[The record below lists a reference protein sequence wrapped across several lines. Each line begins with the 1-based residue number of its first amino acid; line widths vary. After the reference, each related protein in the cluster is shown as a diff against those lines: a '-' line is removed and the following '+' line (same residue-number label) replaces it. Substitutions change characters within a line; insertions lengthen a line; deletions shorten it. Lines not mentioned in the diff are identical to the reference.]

1 MKVSSSRKVSE
12 HLRVVA
18 KDVAIASLASF
29 HVNNGSVGILHGT
42 LLDPW
47 LDVFLGG
54 QFEHFV
60 DFFGAANGA
69 AANLDT
75 IADKSEGIDVRK
87 LATIG
92 GTDLNESALGLEQ
105 GDVALKGHLSARHSG
120 DDQIKSAAVV
130 LCPVFVVI
138 GSDVS
143 VGTELEDL
151 VLLGC
156 LARDTD
162 DLISSKSL
170 GEQNTKVTKTT
181 DTNNTDLLSIRM
193 YPVSANLSELTF
205 LPGPAP

>member
-12 HLRVVA
+12 HLLVVA
-18 KDVAIASLASF
+18 KDVAVASLASF

-105 GDVALKGHLSARHSG
+105 GDVALEGHFSAGNSG

-130 LCPVFVVI
+130 LCPVLVVI

-156 LARDTD
+156 LARDTNN
-162 DLISSKSL
+162 LVGSKGL
-170 GEQNTKVTKTT
+170 GEQDTKVTETA
-181 DTNNTDLLSIRM
+181 DTNDTDLRIVRLCPIIRE
-193 YPVSANLSELTF
+193 SFKLTF

>member
-1 MKVSSSRKVSE
+1 M
-12 HLRVVA
+12 HLLVVA
-18 KDVAIASLASF
+18 KNVAVASLASF

-75 IADKSEGIDVRK
+75 IADKTEVVDVRE
-87 LATIG
+87 LATVRSS
-92 GTDLNESALGLEQ
+92 DLDKSALSLQ
-105 GDVALKGHLSARHSG
+105 KGDVALKGHLSAGNSG

-130 LCPVFVVI
+130 LCPVLVVI

-156 LARDTD
+156 LARDTNN
-162 DLISSKSL
+162 LVGSKGL
-170 GEQNTKVTKTT
+170 GEQDTKVTETA
-181 DTNNTDLLSIRM
+181 DTNDTDLRIVRLCPIIRE
-193 YPVSANLSELTF
+193 SFKLTF

>member
-1 MKVSSSRKVSE
+1 M
-12 HLRVVA
+12 HLLVVA
-18 KDVAIASLASF
+18 KNVAVASLAGF

-105 GDVALKGHLSARHSG
+105 GDVALKGHLSAGNSG

-130 LCPVFVVI
+130 LCPVLVVI

-156 LARDTD
+156 LARDTNN
-162 DLISSKSL
+162 LVGSKGL
-170 GEQNTKVTKTT
+170 GEQDTKVTETA
-181 DTNNTDLLSIRM
+181 DTNDTDLRIVRLCPIIRE
-193 YPVSANLSELTF
+193 SFKLTF

>member
-75 IADKSEGIDVRK
+75 IADKSEGVDVRE
-87 LATIG
+87 LATVRSS
-92 GTDLNESALGLEQ
+92 DLDKSALSLQ
-105 GDVALKGHLSARHSG
+105 KGDVALKGHLSAGNSG

-130 LCPVFVVI
+130 LCPVLVVI

-156 LARDTD
+156 LARDTNN
-162 DLISSKSL
+162 LVGSKGL
-170 GEQNTKVTKTT
+170 GEQDTKVTETA
-181 DTNNTDLLSIRM
+181 DTNDTDLRIVRLCPIIRE
-193 YPVSANLSELTF
+193 SFKLTF